1 MASTDIA
8 DDIRKWVNKCS
19 LGNDRFKTPHFK
31 GKIINN
37 VPALK
42 KLGKQLMRLEEFA
55 FDVETTGLRVKY
67 KYPEGDKIVG
77 MAISWGR
84 EHTYYIP
91 IFHEEYLDECLPEK
105 IVTKYLKPV
114 FEREDV
120 TLIGHNP
127 IFDLHVLCNMG
138 INVVTPYIFDTMI
151 ACWMINEN
159 VLKKLE
165 NLVKH
170 YYGYNKYDLKQV
182 LTTVPLSLRKE
193 YGYSSTDFC
202 CSISEIPI
210 LGLYC
215 MEDTYWSWKIHVDV
229 LDELEEQKLE
239 TFFYEKYMYFNQ
251 VIFNMERRGVKV
263 DIPALKKMQ
272 KMAEKDLEDLQYQI
286 YELAGIEF
294 NVNSNDQLRE
304 LLYGYKKY
312 APVYEEVKEYQYDAN
327 GEPVYYKSG
336 KNKGEQK
343 FKLKKNKDKIVGE
356 KFTGNQ
362 HILDVSFCFPVLAKT
377 ETGLP
382 KTDMDTFE
390 KILEKEYKKDKRKQE
405 GQELLELLIKHSKLS
420 TLKGTFM
427 DGMLAEIYPDGKIHT
442 GYAICGCVVGDTLIP
457 TDKGIFEI
465 ENLVGDTEEKFEN
478 SSVKIFNRYRELE
491 DTSYGVSYNQRD
503 TIRLKTLLG
512 LEIEGTLNHP
522 LISNSMPY
530 VFAKRNTFFKTG
542 EWKKL
547 EDIRV
552 GDYVAVMCNYHVFAK
567 EYKKLDLSSIKVTTN
582 TNAKQVTY
590 PTILDETLAEFL
602 GIYYADGSIHNNN
615 GSYSIRITNGDMD
628 VMERVCFLSKNL
640 FGINASVDF
649 SETRSNTMNI
659 TAKNLEAFFTYVV
672 PIQRGCVNKIIPDYI
687 LESPESVVKAFI
699 KGITLDSS
707 VITSEMYNDK
717 IYLKFTLSNK
727 KSALTLQQLLLNI
740 GIICSVTQDTSKTGN
755 VFNVSI
761 YNEQFIKFCEEIG
774 FIETRKY
781 FSYKPKKAKRNN
793 YLFDEDTNTLW
804 LKVKR
809 IETGKANVYDF
820 NVPNTHS
827 FVSNSFISHNTDSGR
842 LASTEPNLMN
852 LPRPVEPDIDD
863 YEFWAKYEIRN
874 VFIPDSEDEV
884 IQVHDYTNLEAM
896 LQAEYSGDELL
907 IEMFREKYD
916 VHGYTAVKVF
926 KLNCSPNEAKKM
938 YPQKRQLAKS
948 IRFAL
953 QYGGTEFAIARNAG
967 ISKEEAR
974 DSVNDYY
981 NTFKGEAE
989 YKVRQKNFAHRYGFV
1004 YSLMGRRRHL
1014 EEINSNNYKMVGYLE
1029 RVALNYPNQS
1039 GAADIMITAQLLV
1052 EKDER
1057 LKKLGYRQIMQVHDE
1072 LIGIVPKENVEKS
1085 IKIVKEIMETCVK
1098 LKHVELIADGDYS
1111 EVSYAKAK

>member
-1 MASTDIA
+1 MTI
-8 DDIRKWVNKCS
+8 
-19 LGNDRFKTPHFK
+19 L
-31 GKIINN
+31 
-37 VPALK
+37 LK
-42 KLGKQLMRLEEFA
+42 R
-55 FDVETTGLRVKY
+55 
-67 KYPEGDKIVG
+67 
-77 MAISWGR
+77 IS
-84 EHTYYIP
+84 
-91 IFHEEYLDECLPEK
+91 
-105 IVTKYLKPV
+105 
-114 FEREDV
+114 
-120 TLIGHNP
+120 
-127 IFDLHVLCNMG
+127 
-138 INVVTPYIFDTMI
+138 
-151 ACWMINEN
+151 
-159 VLKKLE
+159 
-165 NLVKH
+165 
-170 YYGYNKYDLKQV
+170 
-182 LTTVPLSLRKE
+182 
-193 YGYSSTDFC
+193 
-202 CSISEIPI
+202 
-210 LGLYC
+210 
-215 MEDTYWSWKIHVDV
+215 
-229 LDELEEQKLE
+229 
-239 TFFYEKYMYFNQ
+239 
-251 VIFNMERRGVKV
+251 
-263 DIPALKKMQ
+263 LKKMQ

-312 APVYEEVKEYQYDAN
+312 APIYEEVKEYQYDAN

-356 KFTGNQ
+356 RFTGNQ

-382 KTDMDTFE
+382 KTDMATFE

-442 GYAICGCVVGDTLIP
+442 GYAI
-457 TDKGIFEI
+457 
-465 ENLVGDTEEKFEN
+465 
-478 SSVKIFNRYRELE
+478 
-491 DTSYGVSYNQRD
+491 
-503 TIRLKTLLG
+503 
-512 LEIEGTLNHP
+512 
-522 LISNSMPY
+522 
-530 VFAKRNTFFKTG
+530 
-542 EWKKL
+542 
-547 EDIRV
+547 
-552 GDYVAVMCNYHVFAK
+552 
-567 EYKKLDLSSIKVTTN
+567 
-582 TNAKQVTY
+582 
-590 PTILDETLAEFL
+590 
-602 GIYYADGSIHNNN
+602 
-615 GSYSIRITNGDMD
+615 
-628 VMERVCFLSKNL
+628 
-640 FGINASVDF
+640 FG
-649 SETRSNTMNI
+649 
-659 TAKNLEAFFTYVV
+659 
-672 PIQRGCVNKIIPDYI
+672 
-687 LESPESVVKAFI
+687 
-699 KGITLDSS
+699 
-707 VITSEMYNDK
+707 
-717 IYLKFTLSNK
+717 
-727 KSALTLQQLLLNI
+727 
-740 GIICSVTQDTSKTGN
+740 
-755 VFNVSI
+755 
-761 YNEQFIKFCEEIG
+761 
-774 FIETRKY
+774 
-781 FSYKPKKAKRNN
+781 
-793 YLFDEDTNTLW
+793 
-804 LKVKR
+804 
-809 IETGKANVYDF
+809 
-820 NVPNTHS
+820 
-827 FVSNSFISHNTDSGR
+827 TDSGR

-981 NTFKGEAE
+981 TTFKGEAE

-1039 GAADIMITAQLLV
+1039 GAADIMITAQILV

-1111 EVSYAKAK
+1111 EASYAKAK